1 MDPRARIALLIDAD
15 NSSATK
21 IDLILNELSAYGE
34 TSIRR
39 AYGNWTKAG
48 LRPWADVLHPRAIR
62 PVQQYDYSRG
72 KNASDMAMVVD
83 AMALL
88 YNDHPDAFGIVSSD
102 ADFTPLVMHLREKG
116 AAVYGFG
123 ERKTPEPFRSAC
135 TKFLFLDQLAE
146 PDEVRLDDVRAVRR
160 RTSRPP
166 APRPPAGQP
175 SVGRDDQGH
184 QGGQE
189 DRAEGRHEGRAPRR
203 PKAGGVLPGPQD
215 HRRAAPGRRPGAA
228 AAQRRL
234 ARRRRRRLG
243 QRRRGRQQHLEP
255 VVVRLPQ
262 PRLRLAE
269 QAAQGHRAVRGP
281 HRGQRMSVR
290 DKRQARKA

>member
-62 PVQQYDYSRG
+62 PMQQYDYSRG

-135 TKFLFLDQLAE
+135 TKFLFLDQLAD
-146 PDEVRLDDVRAVRR
+146 PDEARLDEAPPQVEASAPAVE
-160 RTSRPP
+160 PP
-166 APRPPAGQP
+166 AATSG
-175 SVGRDDQGH
+175 SSGS
-184 QGGQE
+184 
-189 DRAEGRHEGRAPRR
+189 AAKTT
-203 PKAGGVLPGPQD
+203 KAAKKG
-215 HRRAAPGRRPGAA
+215 AAKA
-228 AAQRRL
+228 AAQAAPKVEPSP
-234 ARRRRRRLG
+234 ARRTTAEL
-243 QRRRGRQQHLEP
+243 RQDGGL
-255 VVVRLPQ
+255 VRL
-262 PRLRLAE
+262 LRNAVSR
-269 QAAQGHRAVRGP
+269 AADDDGWASVGAVGNSISNQSSFDSRNHGYASLSKLLKATELFEV
-281 HRGQRMSVR
+281 RTVGNTMSVR

>member
-1 MDPRARIALLIDAD
+1 M
-15 NSSATK
+15 
-21 IDLILNELSAYGE
+21 
-34 TSIRR
+34 
-39 AYGNWTKAG
+39 
-48 LRPWADVLHPRAIR
+48 LHPRAIR

-146 PDEVRLDDVRAVRR
+146 PDEVRLDERRPPMEPAPSAGDAHANGRPRGLRATQGRATRATKTTRQGRGQGAPEDGGPSPAR
-160 RTSRPP
+160 RTH
-166 APRPPAGQP
+166 APSCRKDA
-175 SVGRDDQGH
+175 
-184 QGGQE
+184 
-189 DRAEGRHEGRAPRR
+189 
-203 PKAGGVLPGPQD
+203 
-215 HRRAAPGRRPGAA
+215 RPGAA
-228 AAQRRL
+228 AAQRGR

-243 QRRRGRQQHLEP
+243 QRGSTSATASRTSRRST
-255 VVVRLPQ
+255 
-262 PRLRLAE
+262 
-269 QAAQGHRAVRGP
+269 RATTGTR
-281 HRGQRMSVR
+281 R
-290 DKRQARKA
+290 